1 MIKNMRTENEANMI
15 KNSCDVEFVLAL
27 SLDHINDGWIFVSG
41 ATFRISTSNEFV
53 TIYEECSNL
62 LMGMTI
68 HVKVVGISIVYFNI
82 FDVVVRVLFEVR
94 HTLKIRRNLISLG
107 YCLGKEF
114 EIPWK
119 MLLWELLFGHGCAL
133 GEIETLKR
141 CHLLQGY
148 TKNDYGLA
156 YDEGGTNERGFM
168 AKSKGGRGAQRSTRG
183 RTAESLKGVAA
194 AAYAINSLEED
205 EVRRRIK
212 TERLR
217 NDTTTRVRNSDRVT
231 RRYSSKEVRTVGET
245 SSRKSKEQDYRRQE
259 SALTTRKPGH
269 SSSARPMT
277 MEAGDQ
283 RWKGNSSQL
292 NVVETKADAWE
303 KAQMEKVNRR
313 YEDKKAS
320 ILAWANEK
328 KLRAKIKMERRKK
341 ELEQKIKRNQQFYQA
356 KIARIDHVAGGARA
370 QADEQRRNEEL
381 KVKEKARKTR
391 ASGQDPVTCFCF

>member
-1 MIKNMRTENEANMI
+1 MNE
-15 KNSCDVEFVLAL
+15 E
-27 SLDHINDGWIFVSG
+27 
-41 ATFRISTSNEFV
+41 
-53 TIYEECSNL
+53 
-62 LMGMTI
+62 
-68 HVKVVGISIVYFNI
+68 
-82 FDVVVRVLFEVR
+82 
-94 HTLKIRRNLISLG
+94 
-107 YCLGKEF
+107 
-114 EIPWK
+114 
-119 MLLWELLFGHGCAL
+119 
-133 GEIETLKR
+133 
-141 CHLLQGY
+141 
-148 TKNDYGLA
+148 
-156 YDEGGTNERGFM
+156 YDTGF
-168 AKSKGGRGAQRSTRG
+168 AVA
-183 RTAESLKGVAA
+183 VAA

-205 EVRRRIK
+205 EARRRIK

-231 RRYSSKEVRTVGET
+231 RRYSSKEVRTAGET

-303 KAQMEKVNRR
+303 KAQTEKVNRR

-381 KVKEKARKTR
+381 KVKEKARKRR